1 MVSAGWAGD
10 NGDPDNFLTPML
22 SCEAAKNGENYARW
36 CNEKFQALIDQAR
49 ATVNPEERI
58 KLYEQAQVIFNQDQP
73 WISMAHTRM
82 FTAMRN
88 NVEGYVISPLTTNNF
103 ATTQVK

>member
-10 NGDPDNFLTPML
+10 NGDPDNFLAPML

-36 CNEKFQALIDQAR
+36 CNDKFQALIDQAR
-49 ATVNPEERI
+49 EKTDPAERAA
-58 KLYEQAQVIFNQDQP
+58 LYEQAQVIFNQDQP

-88 NVEGYVISPLTTNNF
+88 NVEGYHISPLTTNNF

>member
-1 MVSAGWAGD
+1 
-10 NGDPDNFLTPML
+10 ML

-36 CNEKFQALIDQAR
+36 CNEKFQALLDEAR
-49 ATVNPEERI
+49 AKVDPAERA
-58 KLYEQAQVIFNQDQP
+58 KLYEEAQVIFNQDQP

-88 NVEGYVISPLTTNNF
+88 NVEGYHISPLTTNNF